1 MTTSS
6 FDSLNLNV
14 NLMYDKLIKFT
25 IYKTMEL
32 IEENPDFLEDKELS
46 VQDLFETIS
55 ETINYKLTGL
65 TIKTPRVKK
74 ELTDNT
80 TRTRD
85 VLDEDRCM
93 CRTMYHKIHL
103 NSDRKTLKIM
113 RDDPKNLYGDRCK
126 NRKSSKPGSLFCT
139 RHSTDQPYGIW
150 NGIYDGECLKFV
162 NNTEGKTV
170 TTKKPI
176 ATNATKKTSSDND
189 SPLNECLIDSDNETK
204 PPKKEKK
211 SSSKGKLKKTS
222 SDNDC
227 LIDSDNETKP
237 PKKENKSSSKDK
249 FKKTSSDNDCL
260 IDSDGL
266 VDETKPPKK
275 EKKIR
280 MDISLDDIDAFIAK
294 QVAAPSGAALVARRA
309 TQKKPLD
316 KPQETVNK
324 SQGEQETNQVA
335 LDDGKELDEIET
347 EEIII
352 DDVVYNIDCENNLY
366 NDDGEFLGKYDHSKN
381 IIIKP

>member
-32 IEENPDFLEDKELS
+32 IEENQDFLEDKEQS

-55 ETINYKLTGL
+55 ETINYKISGIPGL
-65 TIKTPRVKK
+65 TTKTPKVKK
-74 ELTDNT
+74 ELTDDT
-80 TRTRD
+80 TRTRE
-85 VLDEDRCM
+85 VPDEDRCM

-103 NSDRKTLKIM
+103 NSDKKTLKIM
-113 RDDPKNLYGDRCK
+113 REDPKNLYGDRCK
-126 NRKSSKPGSLFCT
+126 IRRSSKPGSLFCT
-139 RHSTDQPYGIW
+139 RHSTFQPYGVW

-170 TTKKPI
+170 TTKKTSS
-176 ATNATKKTSSDND
+176 ATNATKKTSSDTNATKKTSSDND
-189 SPLNECLIDSDNETK
+189 SPLN
-204 PPKKEKK
+204 
-211 SSSKGKLKKTS
+211 
-222 SDNDC
+222 DC
-227 LIDSDNETKP
+227 LIDSDDESKAS
-237 PKKENKSSSKDK
+237 KKEKKTSSGK

-260 IDSDGL
+260 IDSD
-266 VDETKPPKK
+266 DESKASKK

-280 MDISLDDIDAFIAK
+280 MNISLDDIDAFIAK
-294 QVAAPSGAALVARRA
+294 QVAAPSGAALVALRA

-316 KPQETVNK
+316 KPQETVKK
-324 SQGEQETNQVA
+324 SSQEELEEEQETNQVA
-335 LDDGKELDEIET
+335 LDDGKEVDEIET

-352 DDVVYNIDCENNLY
+352 DDVVYNIDCEDNLY